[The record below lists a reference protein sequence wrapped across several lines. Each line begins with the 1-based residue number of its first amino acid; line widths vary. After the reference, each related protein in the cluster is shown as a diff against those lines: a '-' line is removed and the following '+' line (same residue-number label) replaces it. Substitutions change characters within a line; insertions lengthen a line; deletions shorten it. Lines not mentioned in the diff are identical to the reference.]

1 MSDFSSLIEILSAI
15 ELKVNSAL
23 VVSKDT
29 IKYNKNIEELNSLLK
44 SLNDFVLEDKNNR
57 DFDQSE
63 KILMKKI
70 LESIIKLEKINKNKL
85 GFFDSLNNYF
95 YDKINK

>member
-15 ELKVNSAL
+15 EVKVNSAL

-29 IKYNKNIEELNSLLK
+29 IKYNENIEELNSLLK

-95 YDKINK
+95 YDNINK

>member
-1 MSDFSSLIEILSAI
+1 MSDFSSLIKILSAI
-15 ELKVNSAL
+15 EIKVNSAL

-63 KILMKKI
+63 KILMKNI

-95 YDKINK
+95 YDNINK

>member
-1 MSDFSSLIEILSAI
+1 MSDFLSLIEILSAI

-95 YDKINK
+95 YDNINK